1 MARKRHHTGRQQG
14 RGQDSGRKGGSGR
27 RGGSDHAAS
36 PWLYGV
42 HAVLAALG
50 NPARVCDRV
59 LVGDDDVAEQAGGVA
74 AEMGRSQLI
83 ERAGRDDISHL
94 LPPGAV
100 HQNIAMMA
108 QPLEQPSLD
117 DAIERAGEQ
126 ECVLVLDQVTDP
138 QNVGAIIR
146 SAAAFGVRSVIMQDR
161 HAPPLTGALAKAASG
176 GLEHV
181 GVIYETN
188 LARTLDLLKQEG
200 FWCVGLAG
208 EGEQTLSVAR
218 TSGRHAIVLGA
229 EGSGLRRLV
238 RESCDALARIPQTGA
253 VESLNVSNAA
263 AVALYELARIE
274 DSRP

>member
-1 MARKRHHTGRQQG
+1 MARKRHSSGRQQHRSPG
-14 RGQDSGRKGGSGR
+14 ASRKGAA
-27 RGGSDHAAS
+27 DHTAS

-59 LVGDDDVAEQAGGVA
+59 LAGDEETAQLAYDVAARL
-74 AEMGRSQLI
+74 GRTQLI
-83 ERAGRDDISHL
+83 ERVGRDDISHL
-94 LPPGAV
+94 LHPGAV
-100 HQNIAMMA
+100 HQNIAMLA
-108 QPLEQPSLD
+108 QPLEQPVLGD
-117 DAIERAGEQ
+117 MFERAGEQ

-146 SAAAFGVRSVIMQDR
+146 SAAAFGVHSVIMQDR

-181 GVIYETN
+181 CVIYETN

-208 EGEQTLSVAR
+208 EGAQTLAQAH
-218 TSGRHAIVLGA
+218 TSGRLAIVMGA

-263 AVALYELARIE
+263 AVALYELTRPE
-274 DSRP
+274 DHIA